1 MQLFKTFNEAEAF
14 LENLE
19 TDLDRI
25 DGLDCLILELEE
37 RTLAYNAED
46 SINSSQDLSQ
56 SLSSIEQWNSIL
68 PALKRFRR
76 DLMKIHSDEFNERFE
91 GSVPVGRRLR
101 FPVPSSEGEL
111 MKTIRLIGQENP
123 S

>member
-37 RTLAYNAED
+37 RILAYDAED
-46 SINSSQDLSQ
+46 SINSFQDLSQ
-56 SLSSIEQWNSIL
+56 SESSIEQWKSIL

-76 DLMKIHSDEFNERFE
+76 EYIFE
-91 GSVPVGRRLR
+91 SY
-101 FPVPSSEGEL
+101 EL
-111 MKTIRLIGQENP
+111 AQDSMCISRIYQ
-123 S
+123 